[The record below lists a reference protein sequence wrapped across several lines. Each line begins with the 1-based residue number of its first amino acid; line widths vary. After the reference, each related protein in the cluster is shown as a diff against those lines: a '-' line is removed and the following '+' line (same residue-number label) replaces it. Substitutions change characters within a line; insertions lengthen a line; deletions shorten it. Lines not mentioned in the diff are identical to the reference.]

1 VSLIRE
7 QRADIAKG
15 TAVVVLSDAASVNE
29 VESFRSAVF
38 GRISRST
45 ILCHRSDR
53 IQPVRVCIASR
64 NVALTRRRPWS
75 DLRCPLSCP
84 THTA

>member
-1 VSLIRE
+1 MSLIRE

-38 GRISRST
+38 GGAVLNAFFAEKELSLRI
-45 ILCHRSDR
+45 LK
-53 IQPVRVCIASR
+53 
-64 NVALTRRRPWS
+64 RRTCRG
-75 DLRCPLSCP
+75 
-84 THTA
+84 T